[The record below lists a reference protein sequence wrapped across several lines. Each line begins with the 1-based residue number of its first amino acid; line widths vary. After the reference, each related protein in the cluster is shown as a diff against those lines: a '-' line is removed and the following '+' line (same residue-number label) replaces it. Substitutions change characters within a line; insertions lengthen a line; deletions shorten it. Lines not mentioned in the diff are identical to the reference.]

1 MDKLWAPWR
10 YEYIKTT
17 QSEKTEGCI
26 LCSAIS
32 QNNDDKNLIVY
43 RSKKSFIMLNRYPY
57 NNGHLL
63 IIPYN
68 HLSDIGMLSDEEMLE
83 MMKLTA
89 FSIQILKD
97 KFSSEGF
104 NIGLNLGKIAG
115 AGINDHIHIHIV
127 PRWEGDV
134 NFMPV
139 LSNTKVISQSLEE
152 CHKILKSG
160 FYNEKS
166 YM

>member
-10 YEYIKTT
+10 YEYLKTT
-17 QSEKTEGCI
+17 VSGKTEGCI
-26 LCSAIS
+26 LCNAVS
-32 QNNDDKNLIVY
+32 QNKDNENLIVY

-57 NNGHLL
+57 NTGHLM

-83 MMKLTA
+83 MMKLIS
-89 FSIQILKD
+89 FSIEVLKD
-97 KFSSEGF
+97 NFFPAGY
-104 NIGLNLGKIAG
+104 NVGLNLGKAAG
-115 AGINDHIHIHIV
+115 AGIDEHIHIHIV

-139 LSNTKVISQSLEE
+139 LNDTRVVSQSLEE
-152 CHKILKSG
+152 CRKMLKNGFDNVKI
-160 FYNEKS
+160 
-166 YM
+166 